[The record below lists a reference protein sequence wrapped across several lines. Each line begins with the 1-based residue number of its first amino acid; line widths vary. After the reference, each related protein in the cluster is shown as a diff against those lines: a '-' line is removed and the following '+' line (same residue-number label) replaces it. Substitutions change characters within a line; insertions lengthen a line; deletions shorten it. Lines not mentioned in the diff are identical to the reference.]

1 MEEQRLHGSIFFL
14 LKKFVAQELPQNS
27 WDMLMERSGTG
38 SVSFSVTENY
48 PIEVMYGILE
58 NATKITGLSKHALME
73 RFGQYLVNDL
83 FLLYADYIKQEWRT
97 FDIILN
103 TETVMHG
110 AVRRL
115 NSTANPPILNV
126 SQVNDKLLIVDY
138 HSRRKM
144 ASLAIG
150 IIRGIAEYYG
160 ESQSVKIISMTDP
173 DDERVQIRLEFLSR
187 P

>member
-1 MEEQRLHGSIFFL
+1 
-14 LKKFVAQELPQNS
+14 
-27 WDMLMERSGTG
+27 
-38 SVSFSVTENY
+38 
-48 PIEVMYGILE
+48 
-58 NATKITGLSKHALME
+58 
-73 RFGQYLVNDL
+73 
-83 FLLYADYIKQEWRT
+83 
-97 FDIILN
+97 
-103 TETVMHG
+103 MHG